1 MSKSKR
7 YYLYH
12 VKGLKIGVTSNVK
25 RRVEE
30 EQGFAPDEYEILASS
45 ADKEIISNMEFDQ
58 QRKFGYSTDRE
69 SYAQATRPKQP
80 YAGDKPNVTDQTVT
94 FPCPIVKLDGW
105 MRSKLPLSI
114 TIPSKGIALVTLE
127 NINEVMDL
135 VQTSQ
140 WRKERCYIY
149 NNKLYAACKEQTT
162 QGSNDFMSMIVNEPS
177 YAYDYQSPDLSK
189 TAVVQGITNSGPTTA
204 SATATCNKCIFPKIR
219 EWAKERGIFDK
230 GDAKTQYVKLMEEAG
245 EVARAILKNDT
256 PEIKDGIGDMVVVLT
271 NLAHLSGL
279 TIEECIESAYDVIS
293 KREGAMVNGSFVKNE
308 TL

>member
-25 RRVEE
+25 RRVEK

-114 TIPSKGIALVTLE
+114 TIPNKGIALVTLE
-127 NINEVMDL
+127 NLNEVMDL

-149 NNKLYAACKEQTT
+149 NNKLYAACKEQPK
-162 QGSNDFMSMIVNEPS
+162 QGSNDFMSMTVNEPS
-177 YAYDYQSPDLSK
+177 YAYDYQPP
-189 TAVVQGITNSGPTTA
+189 AV
-204 SATATCNKCIFPKIR
+204 TATCNKCIFPAIR

-293 KREGAMVNGSFVKNE
+293 KRKGAMVNGSFVKNE

>member
-1 MSKSKR
+1 MSKDKR

-12 VKGLKIGVTSNVK
+12 VKGLKIGVTNNVK

-30 EQGFAPDEYEILASS
+30 EQGFTPDEYEILASS
-45 ADKEIISNMEFDQ
+45 ADKEIISGMEFDQ

-114 TIPSKGIALVTLE
+114 TIPNKGIALVTLE

-149 NNKLYAACKEQTT
+149 NNKLYAACKEQTV
-162 QGSNDFMSMIVNEPS
+162 QGSNDFMSMTVNEPS
-177 YAYDYQSPDLSK
+177 YAYDYEP
-189 TAVVQGITNSGPTTA
+189 TADCG
-204 SATATCNKCIFPKIR
+204 KCVFPKIR
-219 EWAKERGIFDK
+219 EWAKDRGIFDK
-230 GDAKTQYVKLMEEAG
+230 GDVKTQYVKLMEEAG
-245 EVARAILKNDT
+245 EVAKALLNNDKA
-256 PEIKDGIGDMVVVLT
+256 EIKDGIGDMVVVLT
-271 NLAHLSGL
+271 NLAHLAGF
-279 TIEECIESAYDVIS
+279 TIEECIDEAYDVIS
-293 KREGAMVNGSFVKNE
+293 KRQGNMINGSFVKNE

>member
-45 ADKEIISNMEFDQ
+45 ADKEIISRMEFDQ

-114 TIPSKGIALVTLE
+114 TIPNKGVALVTLE

-149 NNKLYAACKEQTT
+149 NNKLYDACKTQTI
-162 QGSNDFMSMIVNEPS
+162 QGSNDFMSMTVNEPS
-177 YAYDYQSPDLSK
+177 YAYDYKP
-189 TAVVQGITNSGPTTA
+189 TA
-204 SATATCNKCIFPKIR
+204 SCGKCVFPKIR

-230 GDAKTQYVKLMEEAG
+230 GDVKTQYVKLMEEAG
-245 EVARAILKNDT
+245 EVAKALLTNDKA
-256 PEIKDGIGDMVVVLT
+256 EIKDGIGDMVVVLT
-271 NLAHLSGL
+271 NLAHLSGF
-279 TIEECIESAYDVIS
+279 TIEECIDEAYDVIS
-293 KREGAMVNGSFVKNE
+293 KRQGDMINGTFVKNE

>member
-12 VKGLKIGVTSNVK
+12 VKGLKIGVTNNVK

-30 EQGFAPDEYEILASS
+30 EQGFRPDEYEILASS
-45 ADKEIISNMEFDQ
+45 ADKEIISRMEFDQ

-114 TIPSKGIALVTLE
+114 TIPNKGIALVTLE
-127 NINEVMDL
+127 NLNEVMDL

-149 NNKLYAACKEQTT
+149 NNKLYDACKTQTV
-162 QGSNDFMSMIVNEPS
+162 QGSNDFMSMTVNEPS
-177 YAYDYQSPDLSK
+177 YAYDYKP
-189 TAVVQGITNSGPTTA
+189 TAACG
-204 SATATCNKCIFPKIR
+204 KCVFPKIR

-230 GDAKTQYVKLMEEAG
+230 GDVKTQYVKLMEEAG
-245 EVARAILKNDT
+245 EVAKALLTNDKA
-256 PEIKDGIGDMVVVLT
+256 EIKDGIGDMVVVLT
-271 NLAHLSGL
+271 NLAHLCDL
-279 TIEECIESAYDVIS
+279 TIEECIEAAYNEIKDRTG
-293 KREGAMVNGSFVKNE
+293 KMNNGTFKKD
-308 TL
+308 

>member
-30 EQGFAPDEYEILASS
+30 EQGFSPGEYEILASS
-45 ADKEIISNMEFDQ
+45 DDKEIISRMEFDQ

-114 TIPSKGIALVTLE
+114 TIPNKGIALVTLE

-149 NNKLYAACKEQTT
+149 NNKLYAACQDQTV
-162 QGSNDFMSMIVNEPS
+162 QGSNDFMSMTVNEPS
-177 YAYDYQSPDLSK
+177 YAYDYQPPK
-189 TAVVQGITNSGPTTA
+189 
-204 SATATCNKCIFPKIR
+204 ATAACNKCIFPKIR

-245 EVARAILKNDT
+245 EVARAILKKDI

-293 KREGAMVNGSFVKNE
+293 KRQGAMVNGSFVKNE

>member
-12 VKGLKIGVTSNVK
+12 VKGLKIGVTSNLK

-30 EQGFAPDEYEILASS
+30 EQGFAPEEYEILASS
-45 ADKEIISNMEFDQ
+45 ADKEIISKMEFDQ

-69 SYAQATRPKQP
+69 SYAQVTRPKQP

-114 TIPSKGIALVTLE
+114 TIPNKGVALVTLE

-149 NNKLYAACKEQTT
+149 NNKLYAACKEQTV
-162 QGSNDFMSMIVNEPS
+162 QGSNDFMSMTVNEPS
-177 YAYDYQSPDLSK
+177 YAYDYQSP
-189 TAVVQGITNSGPTTA
+189 AV
-204 SATATCNKCIFPKIR
+204 TATCNKCIFPKIR

-256 PEIKDGIGDMVVVLT
+256 P
-271 NLAHLSGL
+271 
-279 TIEECIESAYDVIS
+279 
-293 KREGAMVNGSFVKNE
+293 KRWYWRYGCCFN
-308 TL
+308 

>member
-1 MSKSKR
+1 
-7 YYLYH
+7 
-12 VKGLKIGVTSNVK
+12 VK

-45 ADKEIISNMEFDQ
+45 EDKEIISRMEFDQ
-58 QRKFGYSTDRE
+58 QRMFGYSTDRE

-114 TIPSKGIALVTLE
+114 TIPNKGIALVTLE

>member
-30 EQGFAPDEYEILASS
+30 EQGFAPSEYEILASS
-45 ADKEIISNMEFDQ
+45 ADKEIISRMEFDQ

-114 TIPSKGIALVTLE
+114 TIPNKGIALVTLE

-149 NNKLYAACKEQTT
+149 NNKLYAACQDQTV
-162 QGSNDFMSMIVNEPS
+162 QGSNDFMSMTVNEPS
-177 YAYDYQSPDLSK
+177 YAYDYQPPEAK
-189 TAVVQGITNSGPTTA
+189 
-204 SATATCNKCIFPKIR
+204 ATATCNKCIFPKIR

-245 EVARAILKNDT
+245 EVARAILKKDI

-293 KREGAMVNGSFVKNE
+293 KRQGAMVNGSFVKNE

>member
-12 VKGLKIGVTSNVK
+12 VKGLKIGVTNNVK

-30 EQGFAPDEYEILASS
+30 EQGFAPDEYEVLASS
-45 ADKEIISNMEFDQ
+45 ADKEIISKMEFDQ

-114 TIPSKGIALVTLE
+114 TIPNKGVALITLE

-135 VQTSQ
+135 AQTSQ

-149 NNKLYAACKEQTT
+149 NNKLYAACKDQTV
-162 QGSNDFMSMIVNEPS
+162 QGSNDFMSMTVNEPS
-177 YAYDYQSPDLSK
+177 YAYDYQPPEAK
-189 TAVVQGITNSGPTTA
+189 
-204 SATATCNKCIFPKIR
+204 ATAACGKCVFPKIR
-219 EWAKERGIFDK
+219 DWAKQRGIFDK
-230 GDAKTQYVKLMEEAG
+230 GDVKTQYVKLMEEAG
-245 EVARAILKNDT
+245 EVAKALLTNDKA
-256 PEIKDGIGDMVVVLT
+256 EIKDGIGDMVVVLT
-271 NLAHLSGL
+271 NLAHLSGF
-279 TIEECIESAYDVIS
+279 TIEECIDEAYDVIS
-293 KREGAMVNGSFVKNE
+293 KRQGNMVNGTFVKNE

>member
-30 EQGFAPDEYEILASS
+30 EQGFSPGEYEILASS
-45 ADKEIISNMEFDQ
+45 DDKEIISRMEFDQ

-114 TIPSKGIALVTLE
+114 TIPNKGIALVTLE

-149 NNKLYAACKEQTT
+149 NNKLHAACQDQTV
-162 QGSNDFMSMIVNEPS
+162 QGSNDFMSMTVNEPS
-177 YAYDYQSPDLSK
+177 YAYDYQPPK
-189 TAVVQGITNSGPTTA
+189 
-204 SATATCNKCIFPKIR
+204 ATAACNKCIFPKIR

-245 EVARAILKNDT
+245 EVARAILKKDI

-293 KREGAMVNGSFVKNE
+293 KRKGAMVNGSFVKNE

>member
-12 VKGLKIGVTSNVK
+12 VKGLKIGVTNNVK

-30 EQGFAPDEYEILASS
+30 EQGFRPDEYEILASS
-45 ADKEIISNMEFDQ
+45 ADKEIISRMEFDQ

-114 TIPSKGIALVTLE
+114 TIPNKGVALVTLE
-127 NINEVMDL
+127 NLNEVMDL

-149 NNKLYAACKEQTT
+149 NNKLYDACKTQTV
-162 QGSNDFMSMIVNEPS
+162 QGSNDFMSMTVNEPS
-177 YAYDYQSPDLSK
+177 YAYDYKP
-189 TAVVQGITNSGPTTA
+189 TA
-204 SATATCNKCIFPKIR
+204 SCGKCVFPKIR

-230 GDAKTQYVKLMEEAG
+230 GDVKTQYVKLMEEAG
-245 EVARAILKNDT
+245 EVAKALLTNDKA
-256 PEIKDGIGDMVVVLT
+256 EIKDGIGDMVVVLT
-271 NLAHLSGL
+271 NLAHLSGF
-279 TIEECIESAYDVIS
+279 TIEECIDEAYDVIS
-293 KREGAMVNGSFVKNE
+293 KRQGDMINGTFVKNE

>member
-45 ADKEIISNMEFDQ
+45 ADKEIISRMEFDQ

-114 TIPSKGIALVTLE
+114 TIPNKGIALVTLE
-127 NINEVMDL
+127 NLNEVMDL

-149 NNKLYAACKEQTT
+149 NNKLYAACQNQTV
-162 QGSNDFMSMIVNEPS
+162 QGSNDFMSMTVNEPS
-177 YAYDYQSPDLSK
+177 YAYDYQPPK
-189 TAVVQGITNSGPTTA
+189 
-204 SATATCNKCIFPKIR
+204 ATATCNKCIFPKIR

-245 EVARAILKNDT
+245 EVARAILKKDI

-293 KREGAMVNGSFVKNE
+293 KRQGAMVNGSFVKNE

>member
-1 MSKSKR
+1 MSKDKR

-12 VKGLKIGVTSNVK
+12 VKGLKIGVTNNVK

-30 EQGFAPDEYEILASS
+30 EQGFTPDEYEILASS
-45 ADKEIISNMEFDQ
+45 ADKEIISRMEFDQ

-80 YAGDKPNVTDQTVT
+80 YAGDKPNITDQTVT

-114 TIPSKGIALVTLE
+114 TIPNKGIALVTLD

-149 NNKLYAACKEQTT
+149 NNKLYAACKEQTV
-162 QGSNDFMSMIVNEPS
+162 QGSNDFMSMVVNESS
-177 YAYDYQSPDLSK
+177 YAYNYEP
-189 TAVVQGITNSGPTTA
+189 TAA
-204 SATATCNKCIFPKIR
+204 CDKCVFSKIR

-230 GDAKTQYVKLMEEAG
+230 GDVKTQYVKLMEEAG
-245 EVARAILKNDT
+245 EVAKALITNDKA
-256 PEIKDGIGDMVVVLT
+256 EIKDGIGDMVVVLT
-271 NLAHLSGL
+271 NLAHLAGF
-279 TIEECIESAYDVIS
+279 TIEECIDEAYDVIS
-293 KREGAMVNGSFVKNE
+293 KRQGNMINGSFVKNE

>member
-1 MSKSKR
+1 MSKDKR

-12 VKGLKIGVTSNVK
+12 VKGLKIGVTNNVK

-30 EQGFAPDEYEILASS
+30 EQGFTSDEYEILASS
-45 ADKEIISNMEFDQ
+45 ADKEIISRMEFDQ

-114 TIPSKGIALVTLE
+114 TIPNKGIALVTLE

-149 NNKLYAACKEQTT
+149 NNKLYAACKEQTV
-162 QGSNDFMSMIVNEPS
+162 QGSNDFMSMTVNEPS
-177 YAYDYQSPDLSK
+177 YAYDYEP
-189 TAVVQGITNSGPTTA
+189 TADCG
-204 SATATCNKCIFPKIR
+204 KCVFPKIR
-219 EWAKERGIFDK
+219 EWAKDRGIFDK
-230 GDAKTQYVKLMEEAG
+230 GDVKTQYVKLMEEAG
-245 EVARAILKNDT
+245 EVAKALLNNDKA
-256 PEIKDGIGDMVVVLT
+256 EIKDGIGDMVVVLT
-271 NLAHLSGL
+271 NLAHLAGF
-279 TIEECIESAYDVIS
+279 TIEECIDEAYDVIS
-293 KREGAMVNGSFVKNE
+293 KRQGNMINGSFVKNE

>member
-1 MSKSKR
+1 MSKDKR

-12 VKGLKIGVTSNVK
+12 VKGLKIGVTNNVK

-30 EQGFAPDEYEILASS
+30 EQGFAPEEYEILASS
-45 ADKEIISNMEFDQ
+45 ADKEIISKMEFDQ

-80 YAGDKPNVTDQTVT
+80 YAGDKPNVTDQTVS

-114 TIPSKGIALVTLE
+114 TIPNKGIALVTLE

-149 NNKLYAACKEQTT
+149 NNKLYAACKEQTV
-162 QGSNDFMSMIVNEPS
+162 QGSNDFMSMTVNEPS
-177 YAYDYQSPDLSK
+177 YGYDYKP
-189 TAVVQGITNSGPTTA
+189 TAACG
-204 SATATCNKCIFPKIR
+204 KCVFPKIR

-230 GDAKTQYVKLMEEAG
+230 GDVKTQYVKLMEEAG
-245 EVARAILKNDT
+245 EVAKALLTNDKA
-256 PEIKDGIGDMVVVLT
+256 EIKDGIGDMSIALT
-271 NLAHLSGL
+271 NLAHLSGF
-279 TIEECIESAYDVIS
+279 TIEECIEAAYEVIS
-293 KREGAMVNGSFVKNE
+293 KRQGAMVNGTFVKNE

>member
-30 EQGFAPDEYEILASS
+30 EQGFAPGEYEILASS

-69 SYAQATRPKQP
+69 SYAQVTRPKQP
-80 YAGDKPNVTDQTVT
+80 YAGDKPNVTDQTIT
-94 FPCPIVKLDGW
+94 FPCPIVKLDEW

-114 TIPSKGIALVTLE
+114 TIPNKGVALITLE

-162 QGSNDFMSMIVNEPS
+162 QGSNDFMSMTVNEPS
-177 YAYDYQSPDLSK
+177 YAYDYQPP
-189 TAVVQGITNSGPTTA
+189 AV
-204 SATATCNKCIFPKIR
+204 TATCNKCIFPKIR

-256 PEIKDGIGDMVVVLT
+256 SEIKDGIGDMVVVLT

-293 KREGAMVNGSFVKNE
+293 KRKGAMVNGSFVKNE

>member
-12 VKGLKIGVTSNVK
+12 VKGLKIGVTNNVK

-30 EQGFAPDEYEILASS
+30 EQGFTPDEYEILASS
-45 ADKEIISNMEFDQ
+45 ADKEIISKMEFDQ

-114 TIPSKGIALVTLE
+114 TIPNKGIALVTLE

-149 NNKLYAACKEQTT
+149 NNKLYAACQDQTV
-162 QGSNDFMSMIVNEPS
+162 QGSNDFMSMAVNEPS
-177 YAYDYQSPDLSK
+177 YAYDYKP
-189 TAVVQGITNSGPTTA
+189 TAA
-204 SATATCNKCIFPKIR
+204 CNKCIFPKIR

-230 GDAKTQYVKLMEEAG
+230 GDVKTQYVKLMEEAG
-245 EVARAILKNDT
+245 EVAKALLTDDKA
-256 PEIKDGIGDMVVVLT
+256 EIKDGIGDMVVVLT
-271 NLAHLSGL
+271 NLAHLSGF
-279 TIEECIESAYDVIS
+279 TIEECIDEAYDVIS
-293 KREGAMVNGSFVKNE
+293 KRQGDMINGTFVKNE

>member
-12 VKGLKIGVTSNVK
+12 VKGLKIGVTNNVK

-30 EQGFAPDEYEILASS
+30 EQGFAPEEYEILASS
-45 ADKEIISNMEFDQ
+45 ADKEIISKMEFDQ

-114 TIPSKGIALVTLE
+114 TIPNKGIALVTLE

-149 NNKLYAACKEQTT
+149 NNKLYAACKEQTI
-162 QGSNDFMSMIVNEPS
+162 QGSNDFMSMTVNEPA
-177 YAYDYQSPDLSK
+177 YAYDYK
-189 TAVVQGITNSGPTTA
+189 HTAACG
-204 SATATCNKCIFPKIR
+204 KCVFPKIR

-230 GDAKTQYVKLMEEAG
+230 GGVKTQYVKLMEEAG
-245 EVARAILKNDT
+245 EVAKALLTDDKA
-256 PEIKDGIGDMVVVLT
+256 EIKDGIGDMVVVLT
-271 NLAHLSGL
+271 NLAHLSGF
-279 TIEECIESAYDVIS
+279 TIEECIDEAYDVIS
-293 KREGAMVNGSFVKNE
+293 KRQGDMINGTFVKNE

>member
-12 VKGLKIGVTSNVK
+12 VKGLKIGVTNNVK

-30 EQGFAPDEYEILASS
+30 EQGFKPDEYEILASS
-45 ADKEIISNMEFDQ
+45 ADKEIISRMEFDQ

-114 TIPSKGIALVTLE
+114 TIPNKGVALVTLE
-127 NINEVMDL
+127 NIDEVMDL

-149 NNKLYAACKEQTT
+149 NNKLYDACKEQTT

-177 YAYDYQSPDLSK
+177 YAYDYKP
-189 TAVVQGITNSGPTTA
+189 TAACG
-204 SATATCNKCIFPKIR
+204 KCVFPKIR

-230 GDAKTQYVKLMEEAG
+230 GDVKTQYVKLMEEAG
-245 EVARAILKNDT
+245 EVAKALLTNDKA
-256 PEIKDGIGDMVVVLT
+256 EIKDGIGDMVVVLT
-271 NLAHLSGL
+271 NLAHLSGF
-279 TIEECIESAYDVIS
+279 TIEECIDEAYEVIS
-293 KREGAMVNGSFVKNE
+293 KRQGDMINGTFVKNE

>member
-30 EQGFAPDEYEILASS
+30 EQGFAPGEYEILASS

-114 TIPSKGIALVTLE
+114 TIPNKGVALITLE

-162 QGSNDFMSMIVNEPS
+162 QGSNDFMSMTVNEPS
-177 YAYDYQSPDLSK
+177 YAYDYQPP
-189 TAVVQGITNSGPTTA
+189 AV
-204 SATATCNKCIFPKIR
+204 TATCNKCIFPKIR

-256 PEIKDGIGDMVVVLT
+256 SEIKDGIGDMVVVLT

-293 KREGAMVNGSFVKNE
+293 KRKGAMVNGSFVKNE

>member
-162 QGSNDFMSMIVNEPS
+162 QGSNDFMSMTVNEPS
-177 YAYDYQSPDLSK
+177 YAYDYQPP
-189 TAVVQGITNSGPTTA
+189 AV
-204 SATATCNKCIFPKIR
+204 TATCNKCIFPAIR

-256 PEIKDGIGDMVVVLT
+256 SEIKDGIGDMVVVLT

>member
-45 ADKEIISNMEFDQ
+45 ADKEIISRMEFDQ

-114 TIPSKGIALVTLE
+114 TIPNKGIALVTLE
-127 NINEVMDL
+127 NLNEVMDL

-149 NNKLYAACKEQTT
+149 NNKLYAACQNQTV
-162 QGSNDFMSMIVNEPS
+162 QGSNDFMSMTVNEPS
-177 YAYDYQSPDLSK
+177 YAYDYQSPK
-189 TAVVQGITNSGPTTA
+189 
-204 SATATCNKCIFPKIR
+204 ATATCNKCIFPKIR

-245 EVARAILKNDT
+245 EVARAILKKDI

-293 KREGAMVNGSFVKNE
+293 KRQGAMVNGSFVKNE

>member
-1 MSKSKR
+1 
-7 YYLYH
+7 
-12 VKGLKIGVTSNVK
+12 VK

-45 ADKEIISNMEFDQ
+45 ADKEIISRMEFDQ

-114 TIPSKGIALVTLE
+114 TIPNKGVALVTLE
-127 NINEVMDL
+127 NLNEVMDL

-149 NNKLYAACKEQTT
+149 NNKLYAACQDQTV
-162 QGSNDFMSMIVNEPS
+162 QGSNDFMSMTVNEPS
-177 YAYDYQSPDLSK
+177 YAYDYQPP
-189 TAVVQGITNSGPTTA
+189 A
-204 SATATCNKCIFPKIR
+204 ATATCNKCIFPKIR

-293 KREGAMVNGSFVKNE
+293 KRQGAMVNGSFVKNE

>member
-1 MSKSKR
+1 MSKDKR

-12 VKGLKIGVTSNVK
+12 VKGLKIGVTNNVK

-30 EQGFAPDEYEILASS
+30 EQGFTPDEYEILASS
-45 ADKEIISNMEFDQ
+45 ADKEIISRMEFDQ

-80 YAGDKPNVTDQTVT
+80 YAGDKPNITDQTVT

-114 TIPSKGIALVTLE
+114 TIPNKGIALVTLD

-149 NNKLYAACKEQTT
+149 NNKLYAACKEQTV
-162 QGSNDFMSMIVNEPS
+162 QGSNDFMSMVVNESS
-177 YAYDYQSPDLSK
+177 YAYNYEP
-189 TAVVQGITNSGPTTA
+189 TAACGKCVYDSIRTWANDKGIY
-204 SATATCNKCIFPKIR
+204 
-219 EWAKERGIFDK
+219 DK
-230 GDAKTQYVKLMEEAG
+230 GDSKTQYLKLMEEAG
-245 EVARAILKNDT
+245 ELAEAILKEDQ
-256 PEIKDGIGDMVVVLT
+256 PEIIDAIGDMVVVLT
-271 NLAHLSGL
+271 NLARMEGHK
-279 TIEECIESAYDVIS
+279 IEDCVTSAYNVI
-293 KREGAMVNGSFVKNE
+293 KERTGQMINGTFVKS

>member
-1 MSKSKR
+1 MSKDKR

-12 VKGLKIGVTSNVK
+12 VKGLKIGVTNNVK

-30 EQGFAPDEYEILASS
+30 EQGFTSDEYEILASS
-45 ADKEIISNMEFDQ
+45 ADKEIISRMEFDQ

-114 TIPSKGIALVTLE
+114 TIPNKGIALVTLE

-149 NNKLYAACKEQTT
+149 NNKLYAACKEQTV
-162 QGSNDFMSMIVNEPS
+162 QGSNDFMSMTVNEPS
-177 YAYDYQSPDLSK
+177 YAYDYKP
-189 TAVVQGITNSGPTTA
+189 TADCG
-204 SATATCNKCIFPKIR
+204 KCVFPKIR

-230 GDAKTQYVKLMEEAG
+230 GDVKTQYVKLMEEAG
-245 EVARAILKNDT
+245 EVAKALLTNDKA
-256 PEIKDGIGDMVVVLT
+256 EIKDGIGDMVVVLT
-271 NLAHLSGL
+271 NLAHLAGF
-279 TIEECIESAYDVIS
+279 TIEECIDEAYDVIS
-293 KREGAMVNGSFVKNE
+293 KRQGNMINGSFVKNE

>member
-45 ADKEIISNMEFDQ
+45 ADKEIISRMEFDQ

-114 TIPSKGIALVTLE
+114 TIPNKGVALVTLE

-149 NNKLYAACKEQTT
+149 NNKLYDACKTQTI
-162 QGSNDFMSMIVNEPS
+162 QGSNDFMSMTVNEPS
-177 YAYDYQSPDLSK
+177 YAYDYKP
-189 TAVVQGITNSGPTTA
+189 TA
-204 SATATCNKCIFPKIR
+204 SCSKCVFPKIR

-230 GDAKTQYVKLMEEAG
+230 GDVKTQYVKLMEEAG
-245 EVARAILKNDT
+245 EVAKALLTNDKA
-256 PEIKDGIGDMVVVLT
+256 EIKDGIGDMVVVLT
-271 NLAHLSGL
+271 NLAHLSGF
-279 TIEECIESAYDVIS
+279 TIEECIDEAYEVIS
-293 KREGAMVNGSFVKNE
+293 KRQGDMINGTFVKNE

>member
-12 VKGLKIGVTSNVK
+12 VKGLKIGVTNNVK

-30 EQGFAPDEYEILASS
+30 EQGFRPDEYEILASS
-45 ADKEIISNMEFDQ
+45 ADKEIISRMEFEQ

-114 TIPSKGIALVTLE
+114 TIPNKGVALVTLE
-127 NINEVMDL
+127 NLNEVMDL

-149 NNKLYAACKEQTT
+149 NNKLYDACTDIT
-162 QGSNDFMSMIVNEPS
+162 VQGSNDFMSMTVNEPS
-177 YAYDYQSPDLSK
+177 YAYDYKP
-189 TAVVQGITNSGPTTA
+189 TA
-204 SATATCNKCIFPKIR
+204 SCGKCVFPKIR

-230 GDAKTQYVKLMEEAG
+230 GDVKTQYVKLMEEAG
-245 EVARAILKNDT
+245 EVAKALLTNDKA
-256 PEIKDGIGDMVVVLT
+256 EIKDGIGDMVVVLT
-271 NLAHLSGL
+271 NLAHLSGF
-279 TIEECIESAYDVIS
+279 TIEECIDEAYDVIS
-293 KREGAMVNGSFVKNE
+293 KRQGAI
-308 TL
+308 

>member
-12 VKGLKIGVTSNVK
+12 VKGLKIGVTNNVK

-30 EQGFAPDEYEILASS
+30 EQGFRPDEYEILASS
-45 ADKEIISNMEFDQ
+45 ADKEIISRMEFDQ

-114 TIPSKGIALVTLE
+114 TIPNKGVALVTLE
-127 NINEVMDL
+127 NLNEVMDL

-149 NNKLYAACKEQTT
+149 NNKLYDACKTQTV
-162 QGSNDFMSMIVNEPS
+162 QGSNDFMSMTVNEPS
-177 YAYDYQSPDLSK
+177 YAYDYKP
-189 TAVVQGITNSGPTTA
+189 TA
-204 SATATCNKCIFPKIR
+204 SCGKCVFPKIR

-230 GDAKTQYVKLMEEAG
+230 GDVKTQYVKLMEEAG
-245 EVARAILKNDT
+245 EVAKALLTNDKA
-256 PEIKDGIGDMVVVLT
+256 EIKDGIGDMVVVLT
-271 NLAHLSGL
+271 NLAHLSGF
-279 TIEECIESAYDVIS
+279 TIEECIDEAYDVIS
-293 KREGAMVNGSFVKNE
+293 KRQGNMINGTFVKNE

>member
-1 MSKSKR
+1 
-7 YYLYH
+7 
-12 VKGLKIGVTSNVK
+12 
-25 RRVEE
+25 
-30 EQGFAPDEYEILASS
+30 
-45 ADKEIISNMEFDQ
+45 MEFDQ

-114 TIPSKGIALVTLE
+114 TIPNKGVALVTLE

-149 NNKLYAACKEQTT
+149 NNKLYAACKDQTV
-162 QGSNDFMSMIVNEPS
+162 QGSNDFMSMTVNEPS
-177 YAYDYQSPDLSK
+177 YAYDYHHLPK
-189 TAVVQGITNSGPTTA
+189 
-204 SATATCNKCIFPKIR
+204 ATATCNKCIFPKIR

-293 KREGAMVNGSFVKNE
+293 KRQGAMVNGSFVKNE